1 MTNASMAFTIV
12 LYIMYIELTYV
23 SKLRRFMNISP
34 YNCEHVAR
42 DLVNQTKFTTQVT
55 MNVNVP
61 QPSLRIL
68 TMRFIEVIWRQI
80 AIAALQ
86 ISQLM

>member
-1 MTNASMAFTIV
+1 
-12 LYIMYIELTYV
+12 
-23 SKLRRFMNISP
+23 MNMSP

-68 TMRFIEVIWRQI
+68 TMRFIEVIWRPI
-80 AIAALQ
+80 AIATL
-86 ISQLM
+86 